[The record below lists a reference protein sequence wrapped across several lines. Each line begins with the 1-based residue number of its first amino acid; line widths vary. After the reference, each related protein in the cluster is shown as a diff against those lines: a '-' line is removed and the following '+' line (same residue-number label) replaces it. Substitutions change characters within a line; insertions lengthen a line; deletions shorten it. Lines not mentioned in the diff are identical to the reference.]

1 MRLSVVVLAAVL
13 ATMTA
18 AGIADGSAAHADTA
32 PAPQAAALAGSAPS
46 FPAGN
51 RPLGAVAGAARLTIQ
66 VWLKPRTWAESYAIA
81 VSTPG
86 NPLFRHYLS
95 PAAYPARFGA
105 PETAA
110 ASVESW
116 LASAGFS
123 GVTADPG
130 RDYVRATAPV
140 STIDT
145 AFRLQLR
152 YYSPTDQVNAGP
164 HELRANDGP
173 VWLPSSV
180 AASVLGITGL
190 DNAAPAT
197 MLLRP
202 GGGPATT
209 GPGPGGRARP
219 AARRTMAS
227 TTRGAC
233 PGCSAPPACQP
244 RSAGTAPARS
254 AVPTAITG
262 ATPART

>member
-202 GGGPATT
+202 GGRAGDHRGRGRAAGPAPLLVVLWPALRA
-209 GPGPGGRARP
+209 GPAPGVRHHQP
-219 AARRTMAS
+219 ANLDLRVQRQ
-227 TTRGAC
+227 
-233 PGCSAPPACQP
+233 PDPPCL
-244 RSAGTAPARS
+244 RL
-254 AVPTAITG
+254 
-262 ATPART
+262 